1 MILAKESSPRMAIKV
16 TSEQLMGTSEQS
28 SQRHGESDALI
39 ECSVGIM
46 AYNEEANIERTIRA
60 ALEQRS
66 PSLCIKEVIVVAS
79 GCTDRTVPLVAA
91 IALEDSHVRLCV
103 QAKREGKASAINLFL
118 KQATSA
124 IVILIGADI
133 IPETGAFEKLC
144 APFHDPKIGMVGGR
158 PVPVNDPST
167 FMGHTVHLL
176 WRLHDRVARVAP
188 KLGEV
193 IAFRNVVSGIPAN
206 SSVDEISLQALISQ
220 LGYQLIYK
228 PDSVVY
234 NKGPVNLKDYLKQ
247 RRRIYAGHLKVLE
260 QQHYEASTMKVSPI
274 LRQLLACREFT
285 MSSPRQT
292 LWTLGAV
299 ILEACARLL
308 GYYDFWRKRDHYVWQ
323 RVDSTKNLEEGEL
336 KKRRICNAQTVLVFH
351 FMLEGADGSD
361 AFRERE
367 EREATEVAKKLL
379 PTLRTFLRK
388 EDTLSI
394 NGPGIM
400 TAVIRAEQREADVV
414 ASRIK
419 EAVAETPVRVG
430 GRQREVR
437 VAYSAL
443 TFTVQSAEG
452 GVTVSGPL
460 VESY

>member
-1 MILAKESSPRMAIKV
+1 MATNV
-16 TSEQLMGTSEQS
+16 TSDTSMKSNEQLEGGAT
-28 SQRHGESDALI
+28 DTLI

-46 AYNEEANIERTIRA
+46 AYNEEANIEHTIRA
-60 ALEQRS
+60 VLEQRG
-66 PSLCIKEVIVVAS
+66 PSTCIKEVIVVAS
-79 GCTDRTVPLVAA
+79 GCTDRTVPIVADL
-91 IALEDSHVRLCV
+91 ALLEPRVLLCV
-103 QAKREGKASAINLFL
+103 QEQREGKASAINLFL
-118 KQATSA
+118 KQASSDV
-124 IVILIGADI
+124 VILIGADI

-144 APFHDPKIGMVGGR
+144 APFHDPQIGMVGGR

-176 WRLHDRVARVAP
+176 WRLHDRVARVTP

-193 IAFRNVVSGIPAN
+193 IAFRNVVSGIPVN
-206 SSVDEISLQALISQ
+206 SAVDEISIQALISQ
-220 LGYQLIYK
+220 LGYQLLYK

-260 QQHYEASTMKVSPI
+260 QQQYEASTMKVSPI
-274 LRQLLACREFT
+274 LRQLIACREFT
-285 MSSPRQT
+285 MSSFQQT

-299 ILEACARLL
+299 ILEAYARLL
-308 GYYDFWRKRDHYVWQ
+308 GHYDYLRKRDHYIWQ

-336 KKRRICNAQTVLVFH
+336 KIRRICNAQTVLVFH
-351 FMLEGADGSD
+351 FMLDGADGGD

-367 EREATEVAKKLL
+367 EREATDVAKKLL
-379 PTLRTFLRK
+379 PLLRTHLRK

-400 TAVIRAEQREADVV
+400 TAVIRAEQHEADAV

-419 EAVAETPVRVG
+419 AAVEETPVRLG
-430 GRQREVR
+430 GRQRAVR
-437 VAYSAL
+437 VAYSTL
-443 TFTVQSAEG
+443 TFTMQNAHG

>member
-1 MILAKESSPRMAIKV
+1 MATKV
-16 TSEQLMGTSEQS
+16 TSEKLMHMDEQS
-28 SQRHGESDALI
+28 PRRSAESDTLI

-46 AYNEEANIERTIRA
+46 AYNEEPNIERTVRA
-60 ALEQRS
+60 VLEQRG
-66 PSLCIKEVIVVAS
+66 PSMSIKEIIVVAS
-79 GCTDRTVPLVAA
+79 GCTDRTVPIVADL
-91 IALEDSHVRLCV
+91 ALAQPRVRLCV
-103 QAKREGKASAINLFL
+103 QGQREGKASAINLFL
-118 KQATSA
+118 KQASSEV
-124 IVILIGADI
+124 VILIGADI

-144 APFHDPKIGMVGGR
+144 APFHDPLIGMVGGR

-176 WRLHDRVARVAP
+176 WRLHDRVARVTP

-193 IAFRNVVSGIPAN
+193 IAFRNVISGIPTN
-206 SSVDEISLQALISQ
+206 SAVDEISIQALISQ
-220 LGYQLIYK
+220 LGYQLLYK

-247 RRRIYAGHLKVLE
+247 RRRIYAGHLKVLK
-260 QQHYEASTMKVSPI
+260 QQQYEASTMKVSPI
-274 LRQLLACREFT
+274 LRQLIACREFT
-285 MSSPRQT
+285 MSSFQQT

-299 ILEACARLL
+299 MLEAYARLL
-308 GYYDFWRKRDHYVWQ
+308 GHYDYWRKRDHFIWQ

-336 KKRRICNAQTVLVFH
+336 KIRRICNAQTVLVFH
-351 FMLEGADGSD
+351 FMLDGADGGD

-379 PTLRTFLRK
+379 PFLRTQLRK

-400 TAVIRAEQREADVV
+400 TAVIRAEQHEADVV
-414 ASRIK
+414 AGHIK
-419 EAVAETPVRVG
+419 AAVEETPVRLG

-437 VAYSAL
+437 VAYSTL
-443 TFTVQSAEG
+443 TFTVQNAHG